1 MENRVGW
8 IDSHA
13 HLCEE
18 SFNEDIDEVIQ
29 RAKAA
34 NITRILVITCG
45 LDQVER
51 ALQLKQDYDIIDLAI
66 GLHPEEA
73 DEVDDVMLDKLD
85 KLLASKQFIAVGEIG
100 LDHYWRKDNKDKQRE
115 VFIAQIA
122 LANKHELPILVH
134 SREAS
139 QDTYQTLKE
148 NSVKRKGIMH
158 CYSGSIEMAQEYIK
172 LGFYISLAGPVTF
185 KNAVTPVEVAQHIGI
200 EHLFIETDSPFM
212 APVPKR
218 GKRNESAYVAYVGE
232 KIASLKEIENEEFIK
247 QMNINY
253 QTLFRSYV

>member
-1 MENRVGW
+1 MENKLGW

-18 SFNEDIDEVIQ
+18 SFNEDINEVIQ
-29 RAKAA
+29 RAKDA

-51 ALQLKQDYDIIDLAI
+51 ALKLKQDYDIIDLAI

-73 DEVDDVMLDKLD
+73 DDVDDIMLKKLD
-85 KLLASKQFIAVGEIG
+85 KLLASKAFIAVGEIG
-100 LDHYWRKDNKDKQRE
+100 LDYYWRKDNKDKQKE
-115 VFIAQIA
+115 VFMTQIT
-122 LANKHELPILVH
+122 LANKHNLPILVH
-134 SREAS
+134 SREAAH
-139 QDTYQTLKE
+139 DTYQILKE
-148 NSVKRKGIMH
+148 YPVKGKGIMH

-185 KNAVTPVEVAQHIGI
+185 KNAVTPVEVAKKIDI
-200 EHLFIETDSPFM
+200 KHLFIETDSPFM

-218 GKRNESAYVAYVGE
+218 GKRNESAFVAYVGE
-232 KIASLKEIENEEFIK
+232 KISELKGIEFETFIK
-247 QMNINY
+247 QININY
-253 QTLFRSYV
+253 QNLFGS

>member
-1 MENRVGW
+1 M
-8 IDSHA
+8 
-13 HLCEE
+13 
-18 SFNEDIDEVIQ
+18 
-29 RAKAA
+29 
-34 NITRILVITCG
+34 
-45 LDQVER
+45 
-51 ALQLKQDYDIIDLAI
+51 
-66 GLHPEEA
+66 
-73 DEVDDVMLDKLD
+73 
-85 KLLASKQFIAVGEIG
+85 
-100 LDHYWRKDNKDKQRE
+100 
-115 VFIAQIA
+115 FIAQIA

-148 NSVKRKGIMH
+148 NPVKRKGIMH

-172 LGFYISLAGPVTF
+172 LGYYISLAGPVTF
-185 KNAVTPVEVAQHIGI
+185 KNAVTPVEVARHVGI

-253 QTLFRSYV
+253 QNLFGSYV